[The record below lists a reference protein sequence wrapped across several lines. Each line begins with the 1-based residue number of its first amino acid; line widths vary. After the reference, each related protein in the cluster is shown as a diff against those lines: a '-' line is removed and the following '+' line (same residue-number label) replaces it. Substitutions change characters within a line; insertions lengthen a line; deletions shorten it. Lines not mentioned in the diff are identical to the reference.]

1 METQAPIIAFL
12 YDFDKTLCTTD
23 MEDYAFIPSLGY
35 TPAEFWGRANA
46 FGWENRMDGLLAYM
60 YTMIQ
65 ECAAQNIKL
74 DRAFLNHCGESI
86 QLFPGVREWFAR
98 INAFGESLGVQVEHY
113 VISSGLREIIEGSGI
128 AQEFRE
134 IYACEFYYNE
144 NGDACWPK
152 LDVNFTNKTQFVYR
166 INKGILDVSR
176 DKELN
181 DSMPDDSKRV
191 PFTNMIYM
199 GDGLSD
205 VPCMKM
211 MRAYGGQA
219 IAVYQASNR
228 QGVEKLLADN
238 LGVLVNNGWSSL
250 SELTALTAWC
260 VILGYTLQLY
270 FDFSGYCDLTAGCAR
285 LLGLRLPINF
295 DSPYRSLSVA
305 EFWKRWHMTL
315 TAFLREN
322 VYFPLGG
329 SRKGRGRTYLNILVV
344 YLVSGIW
351 HGAGWTFIL
360 WGLLHGLAQVL
371 ERLWGKRRDA
381 LPRWVRWAMTFLF
394 INLAW
399 VFFRAPD
406 VSSALLLLKTAVTGG
421 MGGIRLWLVNGLFR
435 REISA
440 LELLLPVI
448 GPYTA
453 YLRVALILGIGL
465 LAALW
470 PRNVI
475 RQMDTFRPNWRSG
488 LYVLVWTVWAILSFT
503 GVVTFIYS
511 NF

>member
-219 IAVYQASNR
+219 IAVYQASTR
-228 QGVEKLLADN
+228 QGVEKLLADGRVDFIFPADYREGME
-238 LGVLVNNGWSSL
+238 LDRTVRDILRKMTITDRLLEVNNR
-250 SELTALTAWC
+250 
-260 VILGYTLQLY
+260 QLRSIGG
-270 FDFSGYCDLTAGCAR
+270 DV
-285 LLGLRLPINF
+285 LPN
-295 DSPYRSLSVA
+295 
-305 EFWKRWHMTL
+305 
-315 TAFLREN
+315 
-322 VYFPLGG
+322 
-329 SRKGRGRTYLNILVV
+329 
-344 YLVSGIW
+344 
-351 HGAGWTFIL
+351 
-360 WGLLHGLAQVL
+360 QV
-371 ERLWGKRRDA
+371 
-381 LPRWVRWAMTFLF
+381 
-394 INLAW
+394 
-399 VFFRAPD
+399 
-406 VSSALLLLKTAVTGG
+406 
-421 MGGIRLWLVNGLFR
+421 GLF
-435 REISA
+435 
-440 LELLLPVI
+440 
-448 GPYTA
+448 
-453 YLRVALILGIGL
+453 
-465 LAALW
+465 
-470 PRNVI
+470 
-475 RQMDTFRPNWRSG
+475 
-488 LYVLVWTVWAILSFT
+488 
-503 GVVTFIYS
+503 
-511 NF
+511 

>member
-98 INAFGESLGVQVEHY
+98 INVFGESLGVQVEHY

-166 INKGILDVSR
+166 INTGILDVSR

-228 QGVEKLLADN
+228 QGVEKLLADGRVDFIFPADYREGME
-238 LGVLVNNGWSSL
+238 LDRTVRDILRKMTITDRLLEVNNR
-250 SELTALTAWC
+250 
-260 VILGYTLQLY
+260 QLRSIGG
-270 FDFSGYCDLTAGCAR
+270 DV
-285 LLGLRLPINF
+285 LPN
-295 DSPYRSLSVA
+295 
-305 EFWKRWHMTL
+305 
-315 TAFLREN
+315 
-322 VYFPLGG
+322 
-329 SRKGRGRTYLNILVV
+329 
-344 YLVSGIW
+344 
-351 HGAGWTFIL
+351 
-360 WGLLHGLAQVL
+360 QV
-371 ERLWGKRRDA
+371 
-381 LPRWVRWAMTFLF
+381 
-394 INLAW
+394 
-399 VFFRAPD
+399 
-406 VSSALLLLKTAVTGG
+406 
-421 MGGIRLWLVNGLFR
+421 GLF
-435 REISA
+435 
-440 LELLLPVI
+440 
-448 GPYTA
+448 
-453 YLRVALILGIGL
+453 
-465 LAALW
+465 
-470 PRNVI
+470 
-475 RQMDTFRPNWRSG
+475 
-488 LYVLVWTVWAILSFT
+488 
-503 GVVTFIYS
+503 
-511 NF
+511 

>member
-1 METQAPIIAFL
+1 MTRPIIALL

-23 MEDYAFIPSLGY
+23 MENYTFIPALGY
-35 TPAEFWGRANA
+35 TPAQFWQKANGFGRDNH
-46 FGWENRMDGLLAYM
+46 MDGLLAYM

-176 DKELN
+176 DKALN

-228 QGVEKLLADN
+228 QGVEKLLADGRVDFIFPADYREGME
-238 LGVLVNNGWSSL
+238 LDRTVRDILRKMTITDRLLEVNNR
-250 SELTALTAWC
+250 
-260 VILGYTLQLY
+260 QLRSIGG
-270 FDFSGYCDLTAGCAR
+270 DV
-285 LLGLRLPINF
+285 LPN
-295 DSPYRSLSVA
+295 
-305 EFWKRWHMTL
+305 
-315 TAFLREN
+315 
-322 VYFPLGG
+322 
-329 SRKGRGRTYLNILVV
+329 
-344 YLVSGIW
+344 
-351 HGAGWTFIL
+351 
-360 WGLLHGLAQVL
+360 QV
-371 ERLWGKRRDA
+371 
-381 LPRWVRWAMTFLF
+381 
-394 INLAW
+394 
-399 VFFRAPD
+399 
-406 VSSALLLLKTAVTGG
+406 
-421 MGGIRLWLVNGLFR
+421 GLF
-435 REISA
+435 
-440 LELLLPVI
+440 
-448 GPYTA
+448 
-453 YLRVALILGIGL
+453 
-465 LAALW
+465 
-470 PRNVI
+470 
-475 RQMDTFRPNWRSG
+475 
-488 LYVLVWTVWAILSFT
+488 
-503 GVVTFIYS
+503 
-511 NF
+511 

>member
-228 QGVEKLLADN
+228 QGVEKLLADGRVDFIFPADYREGMELDRTVRDILRKMTITDRLLEAN
-238 LGVLVNNGWSSL
+238 TRQLHSIGK
-250 SELTALTAWC
+250 SELP
-260 VILGYTLQLY
+260 
-270 FDFSGYCDLTAGCAR
+270 D
-285 LLGLRLPINF
+285 
-295 DSPYRSLSVA
+295 
-305 EFWKRWHMTL
+305 
-315 TAFLREN
+315 
-322 VYFPLGG
+322 
-329 SRKGRGRTYLNILVV
+329 
-344 YLVSGIW
+344 
-351 HGAGWTFIL
+351 
-360 WGLLHGLAQVL
+360 QV
-371 ERLWGKRRDA
+371 
-381 LPRWVRWAMTFLF
+381 
-394 INLAW
+394 
-399 VFFRAPD
+399 
-406 VSSALLLLKTAVTGG
+406 
-421 MGGIRLWLVNGLFR
+421 GLF
-435 REISA
+435 
-440 LELLLPVI
+440 
-448 GPYTA
+448 
-453 YLRVALILGIGL
+453 
-465 LAALW
+465 
-470 PRNVI
+470 
-475 RQMDTFRPNWRSG
+475 
-488 LYVLVWTVWAILSFT
+488 
-503 GVVTFIYS
+503 
-511 NF
+511 

>member
-46 FGWENRMDGLLAYM
+46 FGWENRMDGLLAHM

-228 QGVEKLLADN
+228 QGVEKLLADGRVDFIFPADYREGME
-238 LGVLVNNGWSSL
+238 LDRTVRDILRKMTITDRLLEVNNR
-250 SELTALTAWC
+250 
-260 VILGYTLQLY
+260 QLRSIGG
-270 FDFSGYCDLTAGCAR
+270 DV
-285 LLGLRLPINF
+285 LPN
-295 DSPYRSLSVA
+295 
-305 EFWKRWHMTL
+305 
-315 TAFLREN
+315 
-322 VYFPLGG
+322 
-329 SRKGRGRTYLNILVV
+329 
-344 YLVSGIW
+344 
-351 HGAGWTFIL
+351 
-360 WGLLHGLAQVL
+360 QV
-371 ERLWGKRRDA
+371 
-381 LPRWVRWAMTFLF
+381 
-394 INLAW
+394 
-399 VFFRAPD
+399 
-406 VSSALLLLKTAVTGG
+406 
-421 MGGIRLWLVNGLFR
+421 GLF
-435 REISA
+435 
-440 LELLLPVI
+440 
-448 GPYTA
+448 
-453 YLRVALILGIGL
+453 
-465 LAALW
+465 
-470 PRNVI
+470 
-475 RQMDTFRPNWRSG
+475 
-488 LYVLVWTVWAILSFT
+488 
-503 GVVTFIYS
+503 
-511 NF
+511 

>member
-228 QGVEKLLADN
+228 QGVEKLLADGRVDFIFPADYREGME
-238 LGVLVNNGWSSL
+238 LDRTVRDILRKMTITDRLLEVNNR
-250 SELTALTAWC
+250 
-260 VILGYTLQLY
+260 QLRSIGG
-270 FDFSGYCDLTAGCAR
+270 DV
-285 LLGLRLPINF
+285 LPNQ
-295 DSPYRSLSVA
+295 
-305 EFWKRWHMTL
+305 
-315 TAFLREN
+315 
-322 VYFPLGG
+322 G
-329 SRKGRGRTYLNILVV
+329 
-344 YLVSGIW
+344 
-351 HGAGWTFIL
+351 
-360 WGLLHGLAQVL
+360 
-371 ERLWGKRRDA
+371 
-381 LPRWVRWAMTFLF
+381 
-394 INLAW
+394 
-399 VFFRAPD
+399 
-406 VSSALLLLKTAVTGG
+406 
-421 MGGIRLWLVNGLFR
+421 GLF
-435 REISA
+435 
-440 LELLLPVI
+440 
-448 GPYTA
+448 
-453 YLRVALILGIGL
+453 
-465 LAALW
+465 
-470 PRNVI
+470 
-475 RQMDTFRPNWRSG
+475 
-488 LYVLVWTVWAILSFT
+488 
-503 GVVTFIYS
+503 
-511 NF
+511 

>member
-152 LDVNFTNKTQFVYR
+152 LDVNLTNKTQFVYR

-228 QGVEKLLADN
+228 QGVEKLLADGRVDFIFPADYREGME
-238 LGVLVNNGWSSL
+238 LDRTVRDILRKMTITDRLLEVNNR
-250 SELTALTAWC
+250 
-260 VILGYTLQLY
+260 QLRSIGG
-270 FDFSGYCDLTAGCAR
+270 DV
-285 LLGLRLPINF
+285 LPN
-295 DSPYRSLSVA
+295 
-305 EFWKRWHMTL
+305 
-315 TAFLREN
+315 
-322 VYFPLGG
+322 
-329 SRKGRGRTYLNILVV
+329 
-344 YLVSGIW
+344 
-351 HGAGWTFIL
+351 
-360 WGLLHGLAQVL
+360 QV
-371 ERLWGKRRDA
+371 
-381 LPRWVRWAMTFLF
+381 
-394 INLAW
+394 
-399 VFFRAPD
+399 
-406 VSSALLLLKTAVTGG
+406 
-421 MGGIRLWLVNGLFR
+421 GLF
-435 REISA
+435 
-440 LELLLPVI
+440 
-448 GPYTA
+448 
-453 YLRVALILGIGL
+453 
-465 LAALW
+465 
-470 PRNVI
+470 
-475 RQMDTFRPNWRSG
+475 
-488 LYVLVWTVWAILSFT
+488 
-503 GVVTFIYS
+503 
-511 NF
+511 

>member
-228 QGVEKLLADN
+228 QGVEKLLADGRVDFIFPADYREGME
-238 LGVLVNNGWSSL
+238 LDRTVRDILRKMTITDQLLEVNNR
-250 SELTALTAWC
+250 
-260 VILGYTLQLY
+260 QLRSIGG
-270 FDFSGYCDLTAGCAR
+270 DV
-285 LLGLRLPINF
+285 LPN
-295 DSPYRSLSVA
+295 
-305 EFWKRWHMTL
+305 
-315 TAFLREN
+315 
-322 VYFPLGG
+322 
-329 SRKGRGRTYLNILVV
+329 
-344 YLVSGIW
+344 
-351 HGAGWTFIL
+351 
-360 WGLLHGLAQVL
+360 QV
-371 ERLWGKRRDA
+371 
-381 LPRWVRWAMTFLF
+381 
-394 INLAW
+394 
-399 VFFRAPD
+399 
-406 VSSALLLLKTAVTGG
+406 
-421 MGGIRLWLVNGLFR
+421 GLF
-435 REISA
+435 
-440 LELLLPVI
+440 
-448 GPYTA
+448 
-453 YLRVALILGIGL
+453 
-465 LAALW
+465 
-470 PRNVI
+470 
-475 RQMDTFRPNWRSG
+475 
-488 LYVLVWTVWAILSFT
+488 
-503 GVVTFIYS
+503 
-511 NF
+511 

>member
-74 DRAFLNHCGESI
+74 DRAFLNHGGESI

-228 QGVEKLLADN
+228 QGVEKLLADGRVDFIFPADYREGME
-238 LGVLVNNGWSSL
+238 LDRTVRDILRKMTITDRLLEVNNR
-250 SELTALTAWC
+250 
-260 VILGYTLQLY
+260 QLRSIGG
-270 FDFSGYCDLTAGCAR
+270 DV
-285 LLGLRLPINF
+285 LPN
-295 DSPYRSLSVA
+295 
-305 EFWKRWHMTL
+305 
-315 TAFLREN
+315 
-322 VYFPLGG
+322 
-329 SRKGRGRTYLNILVV
+329 
-344 YLVSGIW
+344 
-351 HGAGWTFIL
+351 
-360 WGLLHGLAQVL
+360 QV
-371 ERLWGKRRDA
+371 
-381 LPRWVRWAMTFLF
+381 
-394 INLAW
+394 
-399 VFFRAPD
+399 
-406 VSSALLLLKTAVTGG
+406 
-421 MGGIRLWLVNGLFR
+421 GLF
-435 REISA
+435 
-440 LELLLPVI
+440 
-448 GPYTA
+448 
-453 YLRVALILGIGL
+453 
-465 LAALW
+465 
-470 PRNVI
+470 
-475 RQMDTFRPNWRSG
+475 
-488 LYVLVWTVWAILSFT
+488 
-503 GVVTFIYS
+503 
-511 NF
+511 

>member
-60 YTMIQ
+60 YTMLQ

-228 QGVEKLLADN
+228 QGVEKLLVDGRVDFIFPADYREGME
-238 LGVLVNNGWSSL
+238 LDRTVRDILRKMTIIDRLLEVNNR
-250 SELTALTAWC
+250 
-260 VILGYTLQLY
+260 QLRSIGG
-270 FDFSGYCDLTAGCAR
+270 DV
-285 LLGLRLPINF
+285 LPN
-295 DSPYRSLSVA
+295 
-305 EFWKRWHMTL
+305 
-315 TAFLREN
+315 
-322 VYFPLGG
+322 
-329 SRKGRGRTYLNILVV
+329 
-344 YLVSGIW
+344 
-351 HGAGWTFIL
+351 
-360 WGLLHGLAQVL
+360 QV
-371 ERLWGKRRDA
+371 
-381 LPRWVRWAMTFLF
+381 
-394 INLAW
+394 
-399 VFFRAPD
+399 
-406 VSSALLLLKTAVTGG
+406 
-421 MGGIRLWLVNGLFR
+421 GLF
-435 REISA
+435 
-440 LELLLPVI
+440 
-448 GPYTA
+448 
-453 YLRVALILGIGL
+453 
-465 LAALW
+465 
-470 PRNVI
+470 
-475 RQMDTFRPNWRSG
+475 
-488 LYVLVWTVWAILSFT
+488 
-503 GVVTFIYS
+503 
-511 NF
+511 

>member
-211 MRAYGGQA
+211 MRVYGGQA

-228 QGVEKLLADN
+228 QGVEKLLADGRVDFIFPADYREGME
-238 LGVLVNNGWSSL
+238 LDRTVRDILRKMTITDRLLEVNNR
-250 SELTALTAWC
+250 
-260 VILGYTLQLY
+260 QLRSIGG
-270 FDFSGYCDLTAGCAR
+270 DV
-285 LLGLRLPINF
+285 LPN
-295 DSPYRSLSVA
+295 
-305 EFWKRWHMTL
+305 
-315 TAFLREN
+315 
-322 VYFPLGG
+322 
-329 SRKGRGRTYLNILVV
+329 
-344 YLVSGIW
+344 
-351 HGAGWTFIL
+351 
-360 WGLLHGLAQVL
+360 QV
-371 ERLWGKRRDA
+371 
-381 LPRWVRWAMTFLF
+381 
-394 INLAW
+394 
-399 VFFRAPD
+399 
-406 VSSALLLLKTAVTGG
+406 
-421 MGGIRLWLVNGLFR
+421 GLF
-435 REISA
+435 
-440 LELLLPVI
+440 
-448 GPYTA
+448 
-453 YLRVALILGIGL
+453 
-465 LAALW
+465 
-470 PRNVI
+470 
-475 RQMDTFRPNWRSG
+475 
-488 LYVLVWTVWAILSFT
+488 
-503 GVVTFIYS
+503 
-511 NF
+511 

>member
-1 METQAPIIAFL
+1 MLPFTRVPSAFL

-65 ECAAQNIKL
+65 ECAVQNIKL

-228 QGVEKLLADN
+228 QGVEKLLADGRVDFIFPADYREGME
-238 LGVLVNNGWSSL
+238 LDRTVRDILRKMTITDRLLEVNNR
-250 SELTALTAWC
+250 
-260 VILGYTLQLY
+260 QLRSIGG
-270 FDFSGYCDLTAGCAR
+270 DV
-285 LLGLRLPINF
+285 LPN
-295 DSPYRSLSVA
+295 
-305 EFWKRWHMTL
+305 
-315 TAFLREN
+315 
-322 VYFPLGG
+322 
-329 SRKGRGRTYLNILVV
+329 
-344 YLVSGIW
+344 
-351 HGAGWTFIL
+351 
-360 WGLLHGLAQVL
+360 QV
-371 ERLWGKRRDA
+371 
-381 LPRWVRWAMTFLF
+381 
-394 INLAW
+394 
-399 VFFRAPD
+399 
-406 VSSALLLLKTAVTGG
+406 
-421 MGGIRLWLVNGLFR
+421 GLF
-435 REISA
+435 
-440 LELLLPVI
+440 
-448 GPYTA
+448 
-453 YLRVALILGIGL
+453 
-465 LAALW
+465 
-470 PRNVI
+470 
-475 RQMDTFRPNWRSG
+475 
-488 LYVLVWTVWAILSFT
+488 
-503 GVVTFIYS
+503 
-511 NF
+511 